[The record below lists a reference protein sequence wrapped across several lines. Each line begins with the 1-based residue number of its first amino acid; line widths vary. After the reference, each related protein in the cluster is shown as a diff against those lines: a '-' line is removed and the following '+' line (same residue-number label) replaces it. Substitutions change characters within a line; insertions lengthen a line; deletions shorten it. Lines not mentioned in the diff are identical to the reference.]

1 MKRLY
6 HHILFWLLC
15 LALEVYVEVSW
26 INYYY
31 TQIPAWRRFFSGL
44 SAELI
49 LMLIKIPVIYASF
62 VIIREYGTDKKK
74 LAPAVLLLFLLFA
87 SGALLSHLLIIKLI
101 FPFVYHDHTFRPFF
115 SDRILNSFIDLIFI
129 AGIAN
134 AVKQYRDQVV
144 LRDQE
149 KTLMQEKLTAE
160 LTFLKAQLNPHFLF
174 NTLNSLYALARRK
187 SDRTT
192 DVILKLSSLL
202 RFILYE
208 ADKKY
213 IPVSQE
219 ILILENYI
227 ELERIRYDDK
237 LSIQFEKELDS
248 PDFSITPLLLLPFIE
263 NAFKH
268 GPAETRNDSFVHILV
283 ELHPNGQFLFTVKNN
298 TDNETKEIT
307 EHIGLKNVRRQLQL
321 LYPDHQLDISAS
333 GHLFQVTLSL
343 TLRNHDKI

>member
-6 HHILFWLLC
+6 HHIIFWLLC

-31 TQIPAWRRFFSGL
+31 THVPAWKRFFCGF
-44 SAELI
+44 SAEL
-49 LMLIKIPVIYASF
+49 LLLFIKIPVIYASF
-62 VIIREYGTDKKK
+62 IIIREYGINKKK
-74 LAPAVLLLFLLFA
+74 YIPAILLLFLLFA
-87 SGALLSHLLIIKLI
+87 LGAFFSHLVIIEVI
-101 FPFVYHDHTFRPFF
+101 FPSIYHDPTFRPLF
-115 SDRILNSFIDLIFI
+115 SDRIMNSFIDLIFI

-134 AVKQYRDQVV
+134 AVKQYRDQMS

-149 KTLMQEKLTAE
+149 KTLVQEKLTAE

-192 DVILKLSSLL
+192 DVILKLSALL

-237 LSIQFEKELDS
+237 LSIQFEKLLA
-248 PDFSITPLLLLPFIE
+248 PGDFLITPLLLLPFIE

-268 GPAETRNDSFVHILV
+268 GAAETRNDSFIHIRI
-283 ELHPNGQFLFTVKNN
+283 ELEPDGKFLFQIKNN
-298 TDNETKEIT
+298 TENELHQIT
-307 EHIGLKNVRRQLQL
+307 EHIGLKNVRRQLEL
-321 LYPDHQLDISAS
+321 VYPDHKLAISAFS
-333 GHLFQVTLSL
+333 HLFQVNLSL
-343 TLRNHDKI
+343 TLKKDDKI

>member
-6 HHILFWLLC
+6 NHILFWLLC

-31 TQIPAWRRFFSGL
+31 THIPAWKRFFSGL

-49 LMLIKIPVIYASF
+49 LMVVKIPVIYTSF

-74 LAPAVLLLFLLFA
+74 YIPAFLLLFLLFA
-87 SGALLSHLLIIKLI
+87 SGALLSHFLIIEFI
-101 FPFVYHDHTFRPFF
+101 FPSVYHDYTFRPFF
-115 SDRILNSFIDLIFI
+115 SDRIINSFIDLIFI

-134 AVKQYRDQVV
+134 AVKQYRYQVV

-149 KTLMQEKLTAE
+149 KTFLQEKLTAE

-237 LSIQFEKELDS
+237 LSVQFEKVLNS
-248 PDFSITPLLLLPFIE
+248 PDFLIAPLLLLPFIE

-268 GPAETRNDSFVHILV
+268 GPAETRNDSFVHIHI
-283 ELHPNGQFLFTVKNN
+283 ELQPKGQFLFIVKNN
-298 TDNETKEIT
+298 TENELKEIT
-307 EHIGLKNVRRQLQL
+307 EHIGLKNVRRQLEL
-321 LYPDHQLDISAS
+321 LYPDHELNISAY

-343 TLRNHDKI
+343 TLQNYEKI

>member
-6 HHILFWLLC
+6 NHILFWLLC
-15 LALEVYVEVSW
+15 LAMEVYVEVSW

-31 TQIPAWRRFFSGL
+31 THVPAWKRLLSGL
-44 SAELI
+44 SAELV
-49 LMLIKIPVIYASF
+49 LMFVKIPVIYTSF
-62 VIIREYGTDKKK
+62 VIIREFGIIKKK
-74 LAPAVLLLFLLFA
+74 YSTTVLSLFLLFA
-87 SGALLSHLLIIKLI
+87 IGALFSHLLIIQVI
-101 FPFVYHDHTFRPFF
+101 FPYIYHDDTFRPFF
-115 SDRILNSFIDLIFI
+115 SDRIMNSFIDLIFI

-134 AVKQYRDQVV
+134 AVKQYRYQLI

-149 KTLMQEKLTAE
+149 KTLVQEKLTAE

-208 ADKKY
+208 ADKKL

-237 LSIQFEKELDS
+237 LSIQFEKVLDS
-248 PDFSITPLLLLPFIE
+248 TDFSITPLLLLPFIE

-268 GPAETRNDSFVHILV
+268 GPAEARNDSFVHIRM
-283 ELHPNGQFLFTVKNN
+283 ELKNNGHFLFFVKNN
-298 TDNETKEIT
+298 TENEAHEIT
-307 EHIGLKNVRRQLQL
+307 ENIGLKNVRRQLEL
-321 LYPDHQLDISAS
+321 LYPDHRLNLSS
-333 GHLFQVTLSL
+333 SEHLFQVNLSL
-343 TLRNHDKI
+343 MLKDDGKI